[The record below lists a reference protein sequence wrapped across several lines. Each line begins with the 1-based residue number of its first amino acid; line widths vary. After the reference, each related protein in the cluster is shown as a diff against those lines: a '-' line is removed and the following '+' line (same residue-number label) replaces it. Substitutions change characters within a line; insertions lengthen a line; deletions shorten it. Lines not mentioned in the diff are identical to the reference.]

1 MADLSASLLAFR
13 QDLGPRAK
21 NVTTVVMTE
30 FGRRAYENSGLG
42 TDHGRGSFMMVM
54 GGATRGGKV
63 FAKWPGL
70 KEDQLEGPGDLKV
83 TTDYRN
89 VLAEVLARKMQ
100 CPNIGEVFPGIAY
113 EAPGI
118 TA

>member
-1 MADLSASLLAFR
+1 
-13 QDLGPRAK
+13 
-21 NVTTVVMTE
+21 
-30 FGRRAYENSGLG
+30 
-42 TDHGRGSFMMVM
+42 MMVM

-70 KEDQLEGPGDLKV
+70 KQEQLEGPGDLKV

-89 VLAEVLARKMQ
+89 VLAEVLQRKLN
-100 CPNIGEVFPGIAY
+100 CPNIDEVFPGIPY